1 MVMRGIA
8 GYLLIGISA
17 ALASVALTLTGLG
30 FALSAPPV
38 SVISPIIQ
46 HVDRTHKGDRLDM
59 HTTIDKRPMQKK
71 LNRIMAGCD
80 PAFSALSP
88 SARSNFSG
96 RCIA

>member
-1 MVMRGIA
+1 MVMRSIT

-17 ALASVALTLTGLG
+17 ALASVALTITGLG
-30 FALSAPPV
+30 FALSAQPV
-38 SVISPIIQ
+38 SVIQ
-46 HVDRTHKGDRLDM
+46 RVDRTHKGDRLDM
-59 HTTIDKRPMQKK
+59 YTTTIDKRPLQKK
-71 LNRIMAGCD
+71 RIRIMAGCD